1 MRKTDINDIMEEK
14 RLILSDALIVSVI
27 RSEAEKVGVTVEDYV
42 DKFLDIFYNST
53 EKLISITNDQIL

>member
-27 RSEAEKVGVTVEDYV
+27 RDEAEKVGVTVEDYV

-53 EKLISITNDQIL
+53 EKLISITNDQML

>member
-1 MRKTDINDIMEEK
+1 MRKNDIIEEK

-27 RSEAEKVGVTVEDYV
+27 RDEAEKVGVTVEDYV